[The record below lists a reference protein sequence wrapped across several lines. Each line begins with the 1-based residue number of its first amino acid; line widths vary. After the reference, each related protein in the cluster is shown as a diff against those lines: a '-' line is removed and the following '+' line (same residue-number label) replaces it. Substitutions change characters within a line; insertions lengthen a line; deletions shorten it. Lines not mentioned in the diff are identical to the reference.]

1 MHMTENNENWILV
14 RQKITQR
21 KRRAKGSENSPQ
33 QTNLSWSIHAL
44 GSKVAL
50 LWAASKMKLKKE
62 KKLSW
67 GVPKKKAKKPSGASS
82 LFHLVSG
89 SSRKGI
95 VLPQK
100 AGPTC
105 PRARSRGTPR
115 EDLIPSQ
122 LGPWIKECEVYIP
135 SALFA
140 GRYMQ
145 LSK

>member
-14 RQKITQR
+14 SQKITQR

-44 GSKVAL
+44 GSNVAL
-50 LWAASKMKLKKE
+50 LWAASKMKFKKIII
-62 KKLSW
+62 LSS
-67 GVPKKKAKKPSGASS
+67 GVPKKKAKKPPGASS

-89 SSRKGI
+89 Q
-95 VLPQK
+95 LQK
-100 AGPTC
+100 RYRATSEARPAC
-105 PRARSRGTPR
+105 PRAHSRGTPR
-115 EDLIPSQ
+115 KDLIPSQ
-122 LGPWIKECEVYIP
+122 LGPWIREFEVYIP

-140 GRYMQ
+140 GPYVQ